1 MVTENSTAPFSVIA
15 PQRGLQ
21 DGLKVFKLFSSQPLW
36 SGTLDDI
43 FQNLTVLEDRLL
55 SWPFLDPTSSFSSC
69 KVCTAGGQMES
80 SQQLMQHEHSALYLF
95 SAVILKYCLP
105 SMAGVHCTP

>member
-21 DGLKVFKLFSSQPLW
+21 DDLKVFKLFSSQPLW

-55 SWPFLDPTSSFSSC
+55 SWPFFRSYKAVSLHAKCALPVGRWKALSS
-69 KVCTAGGQMES
+69 
-80 SQQLMQHEHSALYLF
+80 
-95 SAVILKYCLP
+95 
-105 SMAGVHCTP
+105 